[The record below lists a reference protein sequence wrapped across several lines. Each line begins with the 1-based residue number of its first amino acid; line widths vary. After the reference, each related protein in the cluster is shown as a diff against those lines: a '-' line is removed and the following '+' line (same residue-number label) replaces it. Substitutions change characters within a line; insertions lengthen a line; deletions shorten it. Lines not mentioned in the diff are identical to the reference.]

1 MPPSCT
7 HCLSLRTLKLDTAQ
21 RVGVLG
27 STFLGGVFGAWR
39 ATAMTGPLAVA
50 VTRFPLAK
58 LPAALMG
65 AVAGGQSG
73 SRIAHSLFEKW
84 LPLGNGTPWLCL
96 SCGQAF
102 RYPYPPLAVAH

>member
-7 HCLSLRTLKLDTAQ
+7 RCASPRTLNLETAQ
-21 RVGVLG
+21 RVGVVG
-27 STFLGGVFGAWR
+27 STLLGGAIGAWR
-39 ATAMTGPLAVA
+39 ATAITGPLSLA

-58 LPAALMG
+58 LPAAMMG

-73 SRIAHSLFEKW
+73 SRIAHSLFEQW

-102 RYPYPPLAVAH
+102 RYPYPPLASAH

>member
-7 HCLSLRTLKLDTAQ
+7 RCASPRTLNLEAAQ
-21 RVGVLG
+21 RVGVVG
-27 STFLGGVFGAWR
+27 STLLSGAIGAWR

-65 AVAGGQSG
+65 AVAGGQTG
-73 SRIAHSLFEKW
+73 SRIAHSLLKQW

-102 RYPYPPLAVAH
+102 RYPYPPLASAH

>member
-7 HCLSLRTLKLDTAQ
+7 RCASLRTLNLETAH
-21 RVGVLG
+21 RIGVLG
-27 STFLGGVFGAWR
+27 STLLGSAIGAWR

-65 AVAGGQSG
+65 AVAGGQTG
-73 SRIAHSLFEKW
+73 SRIAHSLLEQW

-102 RYPYPPLAVAH
+102 RYPYPPLASAY